1 MSQVFKLGESEFR
14 TLDDSTYQESISI
27 ESETEK
33 AILLRIEK
41 RGKVRRY
48 WLPRSQIQ
56 VLLDRVIVPDWLW
69 KKKLEGE

>member
-1 MSQVFKLGESEFR
+1 MSQVFKLGESKFR
-14 TLDDSTYQESISI
+14 SLDESTYQESIGI
-27 ESETEK
+27 EAETEK

-41 RGKVRRY
+41 RGKVRTY

-56 VLLDRVIVPDWLW
+56 VLQDRVIVPDWLW